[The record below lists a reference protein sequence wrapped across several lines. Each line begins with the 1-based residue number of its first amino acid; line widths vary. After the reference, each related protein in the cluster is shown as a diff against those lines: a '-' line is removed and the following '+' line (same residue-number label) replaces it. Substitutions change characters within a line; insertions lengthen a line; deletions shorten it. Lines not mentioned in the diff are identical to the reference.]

1 MWLNDVLGGD
11 KIWLVLE
18 SEGDIL
24 LSSVSEI
31 SSNSDFWPSISL
43 CTAWASEKAFGSASM
58 AAFAKACSPYAG
70 TVDADEL
77 ECTGA
82 LDIVLAT
89 VFVSLDSRDF
99 LVDKFNKTESIL
111 GNWPRDCVAEADG
124 MFADVELEEDAGVD
138 WLLSVL
144 GNRDRSCKKD
154 KSDLFYHKQWMQ
166 CLYQIWITDI
176 TSVW

>member
-1 MWLNDVLGGD
+1 
-11 KIWLVLE
+11 
-18 SEGDIL
+18 
-24 LSSVSEI
+24 
-31 SSNSDFWPSISL
+31 
-43 CTAWASEKAFGSASM
+43 M
-58 AAFAKACSPYAG
+58 AAFANACSPYAG

-124 MFADVELEEDAGVD
+124 KFADVELEEDAGVD

-144 GNRDRSCKKD
+144 GKRDRSCKKLNQIYRMTLV
-154 KSDLFYHKQWMQ
+154 LF
-166 CLYQIWITDI
+166 
-176 TSVW
+176 SV

>member
-1 MWLNDVLGGD
+1 
-11 KIWLVLE
+11 
-18 SEGDIL
+18 
-24 LSSVSEI
+24 
-31 SSNSDFWPSISL
+31 
-43 CTAWASEKAFGSASM
+43 M
-58 AAFAKACSPYAG
+58 AAFANACSPYAG

-124 MFADVELEEDAGVD
+124 KFADVELEEDAGVD

-154 KSDLFYHKQWMQ
+154 IRFILSQAVDSTNMNKTGIFYIFF
-166 CLYQIWITDI
+166 CLLYIPSQQLWSWRDGQFT
-176 TSVW
+176 